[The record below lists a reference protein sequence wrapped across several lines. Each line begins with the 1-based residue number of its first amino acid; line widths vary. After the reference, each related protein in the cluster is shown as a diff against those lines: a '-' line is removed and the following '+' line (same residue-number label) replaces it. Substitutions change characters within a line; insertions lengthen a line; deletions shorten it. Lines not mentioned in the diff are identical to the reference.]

1 MPNFDATK
9 NEAIRQANKMANK
22 AAMGLF
28 MEDNLQRAML
38 KVHGADESSID
49 KSVRQLEF
57 LFNPSEIEM
66 TRGLV
71 YKQQATQQKPEE
83 SGGGSAKP
91 QEFTG
96 ASARTLSINELTFDT
111 YFDKSGTN
119 GARASVR
126 TKYIRPLEKL
136 MRTSDGNDGPI
147 RPPRVLF
154 VWGEF
159 MKDGDEFNGNGWYI
173 EKMTVRYTMFLEDGT
188 PVRAKV
194 KLDLVEASGDTKT
207 EDTGD
212 GSSDDVTSVK
222 VGEWETAFGAVR
234 KAGGKMKHVLKI
246 CMMNGVDDPLFCS
259 GKTLTW
265 KKSEFK

>member
-28 MEDNLQRAML
+28 MEDNLARAMIQ
-38 KVHGADESSID
+38 VHADDKPKTD
-49 KSVRQLEF
+49 KSVPLQFEF

-66 TRGLV
+66 NRGLT
-71 YKQQATQQKPEE
+71 YKQQDTQAKAGET
-83 SGGGSAKP
+83 GGGKS

-96 ASARTLSINELTFDT
+96 ESARTLSIGELTFDT
-111 YFDKSGTN
+111 FFDKSGKK
-119 GARASVR
+119 GSRASVR
-126 TKYIRPLEKL
+126 TKYIQPLEKL
-136 MRTSDGNDGPI
+136 MRAFEVGTDGAV

-154 VWGEF
+154 VWGSF
-159 MKDGDEFNGNGWYI
+159 MNDKDEFNGNGWYI
-173 EKMTVRYTMFLEDGT
+173 EKMNTRYTMFLEDGT

-194 KLDLVEASGDTKT
+194 KLDLIEAAKEAKT
-207 EDTGD
+207 EDNQEL
-212 GSSDDVTSVK
+212 SSDAMITVT

-234 KAGGKMKHVLKI
+234 NAGGKLKHVLKI
-246 CMMNGVDDPLFCS
+246 CMMNGIDDPLFCG

-265 KKSEFK
+265 NPKDFT